1 MKALLFLI
9 LLSVP
14 LFADHQS
21 IIIKALKNE
30 ELNKEQRVELATLY
44 LTQTD
49 LFLKTLQGEL
59 PPNLQETR
67 NILIKNLKSPPSEDA
82 GVNRIGAAVGW
93 FTQYKGE
100 HLTSYPIISLLR
112 KGSPAEQ
119 AKMKLG
125 DVITAAEGVSLH
137 GPSSRNKFINLTLIW
152 PSSTPLNLEIKR
164 NTRQPELDERILR
177 DKKVKVTVTLSKK
190 DFK

>member
-9 LLSVP
+9 LLSIP

-100 HLTSYPIISLLR
+100 HLTSYPIILSL
-112 KGSPAEQ
+112 
-119 AKMKLG
+119 
-125 DVITAAEGVSLH
+125 IH
-137 GPSSRNKFINLTLIW
+137 I
-152 PSSTPLNLEIKR
+152 
-164 NTRQPELDERILR
+164 
-177 DKKVKVTVTLSKK
+177 
-190 DFK
+190 